1 MTTLKILNFTKF
13 ELPLEIASDTALID
27 ALNRVLTLWKAGKIP
42 LQNNAKS
49 FSPADVV
56 QLLSPIELLRL
67 QLVHGDISVSKASRL
82 SILLLPDDIRAEL
95 VAALMV
101 YYPQIDQRLAGYFW
115 YRPGGFMSWHT
126 NSNDAGIRLYIS
138 YAEVGDRSFFRYQD
152 PATHNVETSNDTAGW
167 QLRFFEVSVESDKK
181 FWHCVQSD
189 TDRLSLGFRL
199 APPA

>member
-138 YAEVGDRSFFRYQD
+138 YCFYCFNYLYHFLSSSF
-152 PATHNVETSNDTAGW
+152 S
-167 QLRFFEVSVESDKK
+167 LILVS
-181 FWHCVQSD
+181 
-189 TDRLSLGFRL
+189 T
-199 APPA
+199 